1 VRNKV
6 VDKTWAISQIPDGAT
21 IMCGGFGLSGAPLE
35 LIDELYRQG
44 QKNLVIISNN
54 IGEPG
59 VGLGRLLENGQ
70 IRKVIGSYFTSNRTV
85 GEFYL
90 AGKLEVELIPQGSF
104 AEAIRAGG
112 AGIGGFYTKASAGTL
127 LSKDKETKIIDGELY
142 VLQYPLKADFA
153 LICAHKAD
161 RYGNLVY
168 YKTARNFNPVMAT
181 AAKTVIVE
189 VDEIVEPGDLDP
201 ENIVTP
207 HLYVDYI
214 VKREVPRWKTQKS

>member
-1 VRNKV
+1 MRSKV

-21 IMCGGFGLSGAPLE
+21 IMCGGFGQVGTPRE

-54 IGEPG
+54 IGDPG

-70 IRKVIGSYFTSNRTV
+70 IRKAIGSYFTSNRTV
-85 GEFYL
+85 GEYYL

-112 AGIGGFYTKASAGTL
+112 AGIGGFYTKSSAGTL
-127 LSKDKETKIIDGELY
+127 LGKDKETKVIDGELY

-153 LICAHKAD
+153 LIRAHKAD

-168 YKTARNFNPVMAT
+168 RKTARNFNPVMAT

-189 VDEIVEPGDLDP
+189 VDEIVEPGALDP
-201 ENIVTP
+201 ESIVTP

-214 VKREVPRWKTQKS
+214 VQREAVS